1 MKMPGAVRGASNPW
15 DYTHSQGP
23 PARASTR
30 EQPAAAQGPP
40 PLPPR
45 QDGGNQAWSNW
56 QPTQP
61 AAVEAVSVWDA

>member
-1 MKMPGAVRGASNPW
+1 MPGAVRGASNLW

-30 EQPAAAQGPP
+30 EPAQGPP
-40 PLPPR
+40 PPPR
-45 QDGGNQAWSNW
+45 QDGGNQAWSNY

-61 AAVEAVSVWDA
+61 AAAEAVSVWDT